1 MKKGLYLVLV
11 FAMALALLAGCSG
24 KGTTTPTP
32 SASAAPSAASSAPAS
47 TAPAS
52 TEPTPDA
59 SKDFTLDVCI
69 ASQPETIDPT
79 MNTSVDGA
87 TLVIHAFEGLTV
99 INEKLEAVPGAA
111 ASYKISDDGL
121 VYTFTL
127 RDDAKWSDGQPVKA
141 QDFVYSWQRLCNP
154 ATASDYSYMID
165 MVAGVADIIYAD
177 DPATVPADAVSKIGI
192 KALDDKTVEITLASK
207 CAYFLEIAAF
217 PACVPLRQDMLE
229 KGGDQWAL
237 DPATYVGNG
246 PYMLKEWVAN
256 SSMTYVK
263 NPNFHDLANLGP
275 TEIKFALMD
284 DVNAMLAAYKNGELA
299 MIDDVPP
306 DEIAA
311 LKADGSLQ
319 IEGQLGTYYVA
330 FNTQMAPFDN
340 QKIREAFSLVIDR
353 NFIVEKV
360 AQGGQAP
367 APAFV
372 PMDMSDAEPGS
383 DFRANGGE
391 YYSVKADDYKANCD
405 KARALL
411 AEAGFADGK
420 GFPAVEYIYNTSEG
434 HKAIAE
440 ALQNMWQTELGVTVT
455 ISNMDWA
462 VFIPTRQEGNFQFA
476 RDGWLGDY
484 NDPSTFLSLFTSTS
498 GNNDPQYNNPKFDE
512 LMATVGASSDR
523 AERMK
528 LMHEAEDLLMT
539 DAAVAPIYYYT
550 DLFLINDDLKG
561 FYSNPFGFKYFMYVT
576 QG

>member
-1 MKKGLYLVLV
+1 MKKGFYLVLV
-11 FAMALALLAGCSG
+11 IAMVLSLLAGCASS
-24 KGTTTPTP
+24 KTKPSPSVEP
-32 SASAAPSAASSAPAS
+32 SASAS
-47 TAPAS
+47 TSESTTPAS
-52 TEPTPDA
+52 TESTPDA
-59 SKDFTLDVCI
+59 SKDFTLNVCI

-87 TLVIHAFEGLTV
+87 TLVIHAFEGLMT
-99 INEKLEAVPGAA
+99 INDKLEVVPGAA
-111 ASYKISDDGL
+111 ASYKLSDDGL

-141 QDFVYSWQRLCNP
+141 QDFVYSWQRLINP

-165 MVAGVADIIYAD
+165 MVKGVADIINAE
-177 DPATVPADAVSKIGI
+177 DPSTVTADAISNIGI
-192 KALDDKTVEITLASK
+192 KAVDDKTVEVTLANK

-256 SSMTYVK
+256 SYMTYVK
-263 NPNFHDLANLGP
+263 NPNFHDVANLGP

-284 DVNAMLAAYKNGELA
+284 DVNAQLAAYKNGELA

-311 LKADGSLQ
+311 LKADGSLH

-330 FNTQMAPFDN
+330 FNNQAAPFDN
-340 QKIREAFSLVIDR
+340 QKVREAFSLVIDR
-353 NFIVEKV
+353 NFIVDKV
-360 AQGGQAP
+360 AQGGQLP

-372 PMDMSDAEPGS
+372 PVNMSDTDPGS
-383 DFRANGGE
+383 DFRKDGGE
-391 YYSVKADDYKANCD
+391 YYSVKPEDYKANCD

-411 AEAGFADGK
+411 AEAGYPEGK
-420 GFPAVEYIYNTSEG
+420 GFPAIEYIYNTSEG

-462 VFIPTRQEGNFQFA
+462 VFIPTRQDGNFQIA

-498 GNNDPQYNNPKFDE
+498 GNDDPQYNNPAFDT
-512 LMATVGASSDR
+512 LMKQVSSSSDR

-528 LMHEAEDLLMT
+528 LMHQAEDLLMN
-539 DAAVAPIYYYT
+539 DAAIAPIYFYT
-550 DLFLINDDLKG
+550 DLFLINDNLKG
-561 FYSNPFGFKYFMYVT
+561 FYSSPLGFKYFMYVT
-576 QG
+576 KG